1 VPIERIQPLV
11 FASSVGPIGERLW
24 EPAHDLEKISIKS
37 MHGGGGKSTGIEP
50 SLGNMQFILVEIV
63 VSLERVDMTP
73 ALSNSWGK

>member
-1 VPIERIQPLV
+1 MPLAKLPGPMPAMHEVPTMVQEN
-11 FASSVGPIGERLW
+11 
-24 EPAHDLEKISIKS
+24 
-37 MHGGGGKSTGIEP
+37 GGGKSTGIEP

>member
-1 VPIERIQPLV
+1 M
-11 FASSVGPIGERLW
+11 
-24 EPAHDLEKISIKS
+24 KSIAIILNQTLR
-37 MHGGGGKSTGIEP
+37 MVWGLAGGGKSTGIEP